1 MTFNIHNEPLYR
13 LAHAVAPL
21 FSECASFSSPEET
34 GAAGDTRLL
43 ISNPFGPETRAITLT
58 FPASV
63 IGVYDTMDIRRQAR
77 VHRNVSSITYR
88 RRDEIL
94 NRRRDGCATGQPACT
109 ISFGDEIFNAT
120 R

>member
-1 MTFNIHNEPLYR
+1 MIFNIHNEPLYR
-13 LAHAVAPL
+13 LANAVAPL
-21 FSECASFSSPEET
+21 FSEYASYSSPEES
-34 GAAGDTRLL
+34 GASSESRLL

-63 IGVYDTMDIRRQAR
+63 ITAYDTMDIRRQAR
-77 VHRNVSSITYR
+77 VHRNVSTITYR
-88 RRDEIL
+88 HRDEIL
-94 NRRRDGCATGQPACT
+94 NRRRAGCATGQPTGT